1 MINSNTYTY
10 FSTVMNV
17 QLPVRILA
25 QMVFLKTREGKK
37 YPFNI
42 EHQTKITNP
51 NVSMPIRPLIH
62 LLQFLKQNKT
72 KKRLLHT
79 PHQLLSICKAECC
92 THLNRP

>member
-1 MINSNTYTY
+1 MINSNTPSYTY

-42 EHQTKITNP
+42 EQQTKITNP
-51 NVSMPIRPLIH
+51 NVPMPIRPLIH
-62 LLQFLKQNKT
+62 LSLI
-72 KKRLLHT
+72 H
-79 PHQLLSICKAECC
+79 I
-92 THLNRP
+92 